1 MKDTTTDPLPK
12 KTGFAI
18 PLLPSN
24 SINDTLEFYKA
35 FGSIV
40 TYQQKAPNNYLGLK
54 VKDIEIHFFGMKI
67 KPEAN
72 FSTCYLVVDDID
84 TFYNSC
90 REGLKKKY
98 GKIPLKGIPRIN
110 PIKDMPTYGVRQFI
124 LIDPSGNY
132 IRIGQP
138 IEKTASVMFEE
149 NGKKPQKG
157 TPLSKAYELAS
168 RLADG
173 KDDLEAA
180 IKVIDKALLV
190 ENSVEKEMLFKL
202 ILLGIDI
209 AHRNEQQQ
217 KAKELLKKGKLL
229 LKSLKGI
236 PSIKKD
242 IDLFNQLLE
251 ELE

>member
-1 MKDTTTDPLPK
+1 MKDTLDTLPK
-12 KTGFAI
+12 NGFAI

-35 FGSIV
+35 IGCVI

-54 VKDIEIHFFGMKI
+54 IRGIEIHFFGLKQI
-67 KPEAN
+67 KPETN
-72 FSTCYLVVDDID
+72 FSSCYLVIDDID
-84 TFYNSC
+84 TFYLTC
-90 REGLKKKY
+90 REELKKKY

-110 PIKDMPTYGVRQFI
+110 PIKDMPTYGVRQFV

-138 IEKTASVMFEE
+138 IEKTASIVFEE
-149 NGKKPQKG
+149 NGVKPQKG
-157 TPLSKAYELAS
+157 TPLSKTYELAD
-168 RLADG
+168 RLANG

-180 IKVIDKALLV
+180 IKIIDKTLLS
-190 ENSVEKEMLFKL
+190 EHEDEKEILFKL

-209 AHRNEQQQ
+209 ANRNEDQQ
-217 KAKELLKKGKLL
+217 KAKELIKKGKLL
-229 LKSLKGI
+229 LKYLKGI

-242 IDLFNQLLE
+242 IDLFNQLSE
-251 ELE
+251 EMK